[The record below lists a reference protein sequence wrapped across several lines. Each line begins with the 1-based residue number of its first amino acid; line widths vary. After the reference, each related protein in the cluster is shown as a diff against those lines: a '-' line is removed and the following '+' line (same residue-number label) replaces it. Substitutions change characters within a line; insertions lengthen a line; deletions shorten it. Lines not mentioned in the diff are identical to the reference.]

1 MASERLAARVLALVG
16 VALGLRRHGVRRG
29 PAPPRDE
36 VGEECV
42 LECVAGGRRALL
54 RCAAAAFTL
63 EPGDL
68 LLTGTPAGVG
78 PVVAGDR
85 ITAGATG
92 FVEMAVDVVAEGGGA

>member
-1 MASERLAARVLALVG
+1 MG
-16 VALGLRRHGVRRG
+16 RRG
-29 PAPPRDE
+29 LP
-36 VGEECV
+36 
-42 LECVAGGRRALL
+42 ALL
-54 RCAAAAFTL
+54 RCAAAVFTR

-68 LLTGTPAGVG
+68 LRTGTPAGVG

>member
-1 MASERLAARVLALVG
+1 MSPVPLQIKDVASAQAPTNIAIVKYWGKDMA
-16 VALGLRRHGVRRG
+16 RG
-29 PAPPRDE
+29 PNTPINDSAS
-36 VGEECV
+36 
-42 LECVAGGRRALL
+42 L
-54 RCAAAAFTL
+54 TL
-63 EPGDL
+63 DPGDL